1 MGAALSFS
9 LVVKEHDVLKNRSPP
24 SVEGT
29 LSRSLPCRSKVGK
42 VAEDG
47 LKVLSTAGDGQPS
60 SVQLKSSFLCLGQ
73 IAVLASL
80 ALSAKL
86 LEKPAL
92 SGPEAGTEKDHEA
105 CKAAGCT
112 KSFATG
118 KQFPRGSLG
127 VTGVPEVHL
136 DLAPAGL
143 GQHTLGGSIL
153 SAEYQL

>member
-9 LVVKEHDVLKNRSPP
+9 LVVKEHDVLKNRSSP

-29 LSRSLPCRSKVGK
+29 LSCSLPCRSKVGK

-47 LKVLSTAGDGQPS
+47 LKVLSTAGDGEPS
-60 SVQLKSSFLCLGQ
+60 SVR
-73 IAVLASL
+73 ASL

-118 KQFPRGSLG
+118 KQFPRESLG

-143 GQHTLGGSIL
+143 GQHTF
-153 SAEYQL
+153 QLNTSCDGNVITKDLYFHPSLFPLN